1 MRLQDLNNEVLT
13 EAKVAFRDTKSTR
26 DKVFGYFVGTLE
38 TKNMT
43 SDMVKFYKDAAKMN
57 KLVKF
62 VADIVGKSKTGTKYT
77 ITDADLSKLYK
88 AGIKNRSDLPKK
100 DFNLLG
106 GEGGDTSSKST
117 VKSVTKTTGDTSSKS
132 TVKSVTNT
140 TTQTSEKPKGIDKD
154 SLKKDIAN
162 TISGSVSGDQVEWEK
177 DARVTEREAFR
188 MAERQASG
196 LSKYFD
202 MNRAIDRNEGTAY
215 NDPEWGGYDRSYKYA
230 SFAPKP
236 AYKDVL
242 EKLTISGR
250 ETGDYS
256 GDWAE
261 AYIRVFF
268 N

>member
-106 GEGGDTSSKST
+106 GEG
-117 VKSVTKTTGDTSSKS
+117 GDTSSKS

>member
-1 MRLQDLNNEVLT
+1 MRLKDLNSEVLT
-13 EAKVAFRDTKSTR
+13 EAKVAFRDTKGTR

-43 SDMVKFYKDAAKMN
+43 ADMVKFYKDAAKMN

-77 ITDADLSKLYK
+77 ITDVDLSKLSK

-106 GEGGDTSSKST
+106 GKGGDTSSKSD
-117 VKSVTKTTGDTSSKS
+117 VESVTKTTTQTNGTQS
-132 TVKSVTNT
+132 TK
-140 TTQTSEKPKGIDKD
+140 TSEKPKGIDKD

-177 DARVTEREAFR
+177 DARVNEREAFR

-202 MNRAIDRNEGTAY
+202 MNRAIDSAEGTDY
-215 NDPEWGGYDRSYKYA
+215 NDPEWGGYDQNYKYET
-230 SFAPKP
+230 FAPKP

-242 EKLTISGR
+242 RKLTIGGR

-256 GDWAE
+256 GDWAD
-261 AYIRVFF
+261 AYIKVFF